1 MISIIRAFIIYMIF
15 DLERKIKESNGEK
28 LWNILHIHFIRTNEK
43 KYLEIYNIGWKFI
56 LCLNVFLLS
65 NRYLNCF

>member
-1 MISIIRAFIIYMIF
+1 MIF

-43 KYLEIYNIGWKFI
+43 SILKFTT
-56 LCLNVFLLS
+56 LVENLFYV
-65 NRYLNCF
+65 

>member
-15 DLERKIKESNGEK
+15 DLERKIKWIKWREIMEYSSYSFYSYK
-28 LWNILHIHFIRTNEK
+28 WK
-43 KYLEIYNIGWKFI
+43 KYLEIYNIGWEFI